1 MRSEPRMAFVLDALP
16 SLGGAEKVLFTA
28 LEAFPSADVFTLIYN
43 REPFTETVIANR
55 AVQTSYLDTLPFAHK
70 HHRLFL
76 PLMPHA
82 VEQFDFYDYDLIVSF
97 NYAVVHGIRNR
108 NGARHIA
115 YTYTPLRYAWS
126 DVNLDGTRTRKNLVI
141 RQILSSF
148 RRWDVRAASRVHA
161 FAAISEVVAKRIHCS
176 WHRQARVIYPPV
188 DLERFHPHAQR
199 DEYYITVSRLVPHK
213 RIDLLVRA
221 FSRLKL
227 PLIVIGS
234 GPELGRLRA
243 LATPNIQF
251 LGYESDERTAELLSK
266 ARGFLCAAEEDFGIA
281 IVEAQ
286 AAGCPVIAYGR
297 GGALESILDGV
308 TGILFAEQ
316 SIESII
322 DAVHSFEKC
331 QPSFDPSQA
340 VQNAQRFGKARFV
353 REFRQF
359 IESNLDIK

>member
-1 MRSEPRMAFVLDALP
+1 MAFVLDALP

-28 LEAFPSADVFTLIYN
+28 LEAFPAADVFTLIYN
-43 REPFTETVIANR
+43 REPFAETAIADR
-55 AVQTSYLDTLPFAHK
+55 SVRTSYLDRLPFAHK

-82 VEQFDFYDYDLIVSF
+82 VEQLDFCKYDLVVSF
-97 NYAVVHGIRNR
+97 NYAVVHGIRIR
-108 NGARHIA
+108 NGTRHIA

-126 DVNLDGTRTRKNLVI
+126 DVNLDGTRSRKNPVI
-141 RQILSSF
+141 REFLNRF
-148 RRWDVRAASRVHA
+148 RQWDVRAAARVHE
-161 FAAISEVVAKRIHCS
+161 FTAISHVVAERIHCS
-176 WHRQARVIYPPV
+176 WKRQARVIYPPV
-188 DLERFHPHAQR
+188 ELERFHSCSQK
-199 DEYYITVSRLVPHK
+199 DNFYVTVSRLVPHK

-221 FSRLKL
+221 FSRIKL

-234 GPELGRLRA
+234 GPELGRLKA
-243 LATPNIQF
+243 LAAPNIYF
-251 LGYESDERTAELLSK
+251 LGYASDERTAEVLSR
-266 ARGFLCAAEEDFGIA
+266 ARGFVCAAEEDFGIA

-297 GGALESILDGV
+297 GGALESVVDGI

-322 DAVHSFEKC
+322 GAVQEFEELY
-331 QPSFDPSQA
+331 PSFDPSKTM
-340 VQNAQRFGKARFV
+340 QNSQRFSKGRFV

-359 IESNLDIK
+359 IDSNAAIK